1 MKHLKS
7 YKLFESNDN
16 DITFVKNILLDI
28 SDDDIS
34 IKVSDLKEYSPNSP
48 VKKISILIGDD
59 EDEFLEIFFDVSK
72 YIENLELINNYLT
85 GEGYSL
91 ENSHFLYFDEN
102 GMVTNSFHSSNFNEI
117 KDKLKNINQ
126 LKICEIIYKNSEF
139 VNDYIKECKWNIQN
153 SLANCAFFAKDFYQ
167 WCQKKGI
174 DCKLAYSEQ
183 SAPDDVREDHII
195 PMVDRYLIDFVFTD
209 KGVSHIV
216 RENNKSEAL
225 MRQTNPEV
233 TELSNFKEKY
243 GKWGYKNIE
252 VITYEQSFGKDGRCQ
267 TIELKESIKVPI
279 EIGDTVLGG
288 RFKNK
293 KIVVKKIGKNKK
305 GDITIN
311 DKPLL
316 KFRLVKENLQE
327 DVDYYFRHLE
337 DDNFVIQTENDYF
350 RIFKP
355 INQSNDRGSLVY
367 SYSNC
372 NPFQWSEIAGEIS
385 RYVIELD
392 DSENSEKSIEY
403 AYVVKKEGGISNRKQ
418 IHTQMLLDDTFDCG
432 EILSFTIGFR

>member
-1 MKHLKS
+1 MKFLKS
-7 YKLFESNDN
+7 YKVFESNDS
-16 DITFVKNILLDI
+16 DIKN
-28 SDDDIS
+28 
-34 IKVSDLKEYSPNSP
+34 V
-48 VKKISILIGDD
+48 
-59 EDEFLEIFFDVSK
+59 EFI
-72 YIENLELINNYLT
+72 
-85 GEGYSL
+85 
-91 ENSHFLYFDEN
+91 
-102 GMVTNSFHSSNFNEI
+102 
-117 KDKLKNINQ
+117 
-126 LKICEIIYKNSEF
+126 
-139 VNDYIKECKWNIQN
+139 NDYIKECKWDIHN

-174 DCKLAYSEQ
+174 ECKLAYCEQ
-183 SAPDDVREDHII
+183 SAPINSQCEQEDHII
-195 PMVDRYLIDFVFTD
+195 PMIGRYLIDFVYTD

-225 MRQTNPEV
+225 KRQTNPEV

-252 VITYEQSFGKDGRCQ
+252 VITYEQAFGKDGRCQ
-267 TIELKESIKVPI
+267 TIELKETIKVPI
-279 EIGDTVLGG
+279 EVGDTVLGG

-372 NPFQWSEIAGEIS
+372 NTFQWSEIAGELE
-385 RYVIELD
+385 RYVSEL
-392 DSENSEKSIEY
+392 EGKSVDY
-403 AYVVKKEGGISNRKQ
+403 CYVVEKVGMVASRTTRTIIPS
-418 IHTQMLLDDTFDCG
+418 HSLLDQTFDCG
-432 EILSFTIGFR
+432 EILSFTIGFK

>member
-1 MKHLKS
+1 MKHLKT
-7 YKLFESNDN
+7 YKLFESFDN
-16 DITFVKNILLDI
+16 DLNFVNDILLDI

-34 IKVSDLKEYSPNSP
+34 NKVSDLNPNSP
-48 VKKISILIGDD
+48 IKKISILIGDD

-174 DCKLAYSEQ
+174 DCKLVYSEQ

-252 VITYEQSFGKDGRCQ
+252 VITYEQAFGKDGRCQ
-267 TIELKESIKVPI
+267 TIELKEDIKVPI
-279 EIGDTVLGG
+279 EIGDTILGG
-288 RFKNK
+288 RFKNRRMF
-293 KIVVKKIGKNKK
+293 VKKIGKNKK

-403 AYVVKKEGGISNRKQ
+403 AYIVKKEGGISNRKQ

>member
-1 MKHLKS
+1 M
-7 YKLFESNDN
+7 NDF
-16 DITFVKNILLDI
+16 I
-28 SDDDIS
+28 
-34 IKVSDLKEYSPNSP
+34 
-48 VKKISILIGDD
+48 
-59 EDEFLEIFFDVSK
+59 FDVGDVLNS
-72 YIENLELINNYLT
+72 NGLETTYLT
-85 GEGYSL
+85 LFYKKPIREPYL
-91 ENSHFLYFDEN
+91 E
-102 GMVTNSFHSSNFNEI
+102 
-117 KDKLKNINQ
+117 
-126 LKICEIIYKNSEF
+126 KIE
-139 VNDYIKECKWNIQN
+139 
-153 SLANCAFFAKDFYQ
+153 
-167 WCQKKGI
+167 
-174 DCKLAYSEQ
+174 
-183 SAPDDVREDHII
+183 
-195 PMVDRYLIDFVFTD
+195 
-209 KGVSHIV
+209 
-216 RENNKSEAL
+216 
-225 MRQTNPEV
+225 
-233 TELSNFKEKY
+233 
-243 GKWGYKNIE
+243 
-252 VITYEQSFGKDGRCQ
+252 
-267 TIELKESIKVPI
+267 VPI
-279 EIGDTVLGG
+279 EVGDTILGG

-293 KIVVKKIGKNKK
+293 KTIVKKIGKNKK

-403 AYVVKKEGGISNRKQ
+403 AYIVKKEGGYGNRKQ